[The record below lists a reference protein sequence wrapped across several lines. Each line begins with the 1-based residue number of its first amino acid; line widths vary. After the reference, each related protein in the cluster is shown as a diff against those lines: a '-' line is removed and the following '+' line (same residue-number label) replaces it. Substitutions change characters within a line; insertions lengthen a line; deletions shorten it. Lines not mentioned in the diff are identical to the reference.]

1 LFFILLFLLLV
12 NTPVALVYQFTTSV
26 PVVLTLLV
34 PMVRL
39 SLQPALVPSTPVCVL
54 PGPTFQVF
62 PHFSI
67 PPSPPSPPFFF
78 LSTPGSSNGIVPML
92 RVFNNTAR
100 YVDQGGGKR
109 KGSFA
114 IYLEPWHAD
123 VYDFLELKKNHGKE
137 EARARDL
144 FYAMWVPDLFMKRVQ
159 ANGEWSLFCPH
170 EAPGLADCHSK
181 TFEDLYERY
190 EAEGKARKTVK
201 AQELWFKIV
210 EGNAKIAIDGVVFCV
225 FVLLC

>member
-1 LFFILLFLLLV
+1 MLV
-12 NTPVALVYQFTTSV
+12 GLVFQFMMFV
-26 PVVLTLLV
+26 QAVHTLLV
-34 PMVRL
+34 QMV
-39 SLQPALVPSTPVCVL
+39 SCYYIFCFFAQ
-54 PGPTFQVF
+54 
-62 PHFSI
+62 HFSWKKLY
-67 PPSPPSPPFFF
+67 SHLFTFFF
-78 LSTPGSSNGIVPML
+78 LLGTSNGIVPML

-144 FYAMWVPDLFMKRVQ
+144 FYAMWVPDLFMKRVK

-190 EAEGKARKTVK
+190 ESEGKARKTVK
-201 AQELWFKIV
+201 AQDLWFKIV
-210 EGNAKIAIDGVVFCV
+210 EGKEKKKISYIFHYELHLTPFSPTLPFIFIFLIGSRSI
-225 FVLLC
+225 